1 MPAKLVKKG
10 QGIPPINF
18 RCVKDLIFNNITKAL
33 AWLDFP
39 VDWIFCDLLG
49 WEECSVIGS
58 TVARVFCDFRL
69 AVGGEHVEIYWY
81 TSRGGHQGILKEQNN
96 YCACH
101 NNVISGTNGNYSCS
115 STREFLINVNQ
126 LFSAV
131 FIVNIYQFISNLRR
145 IL

>member
-49 WEECSVIGS
+49 
-58 TVARVFCDFRL
+58 
-69 AVGGEHVEIYWY
+69 
-81 TSRGGHQGILKEQNN
+81 
-96 YCACH
+96 
-101 NNVISGTNGNYSCS
+101 
-115 STREFLINVNQ
+115 
-126 LFSAV
+126 
-131 FIVNIYQFISNLRR
+131 
-145 IL
+145 